1 MGPSLSRSAGEG
13 LQFAECP
20 NLPSDSDPRTDD
32 LVQPFQI
39 DPFALRGRLVRLGA
53 TVDRILSQ
61 HDYPEPVAAI
71 LGEAIT
77 LAVVLAGAL
86 KYDGIFTLQTKSDG
100 PVRLTVADVS
110 TGGAVRGYAQYDAER
125 LGEIGLRPGQSP
137 SVPQLIGKGYIAFT
151 VDQGEDTERYQGIV
165 ELIGT
170 TLAECAQHYFRQ
182 SEQIQAGI
190 KLSVGRAGQN
200 GAWRAGGLMLQR
212 VPPEG
217 GYTVIADDVEDG
229 WRRAMVLMSSAT
241 PAELVDPELPPRRL
255 LFRLFHEDG
264 VRVFETHPLEARCRC
279 SKERIGRILRSF
291 PAEDI
296 EDMGKDEVTTVTCEF
311 CNTRYD
317 FAPEEFVPAASA

>member
-1 MGPSLSRSAGEG
+1 MTC
-13 LQFAECP
+13 AECP
-20 NLPSDSDPRTDD
+20 NLPVEDTPRPDD
-32 LVQPFQI
+32 LVQPFRI
-39 DPFALRGRLVRLGA
+39 DPFALRGRLVRLGP

-86 KYDGIFTLQTKSDG
+86 KYDGVFTLQTKSDG
-100 PVRLTVADVS
+100 PVRLIVADVS
-110 TGGAVRGYAQYDAER
+110 TEGAVRGYAQYDRAR
-125 LGEIGLRPGQSP
+125 LDQVCGAGQPGGSP
-137 SVPQLIGKGYIAFT
+137 SVPELIGSGYIAFT

-165 ELIGT
+165 ELIGS

-190 KLSVGRAGQN
+190 KLSVARAGQN

-217 GYTVIADDVEDG
+217 GYNIIADDVEDG

-241 PAELVDPELPPRRL
+241 PDELVDPELPPRRL

-264 VRVFETHPLEARCRC
+264 VRVFDTHPLEARCRC
-279 SKERIGRILRSF
+279 SRERIARILRSF
-291 PAEDI
+291 PKEDI
-296 EDMGKDEVTTVTCEF
+296 AEMREEPVTTVTCEF
-311 CNTRYD
+311 CNTSYEFTAD
-317 FAPEEFVPAASA
+317 DLAPLDS

>member
-1 MGPSLSRSAGEG
+1 MPGE
-13 LQFAECP
+13 P
-20 NLPSDSDPRTDD
+20 NLTIESETRSDD
-32 LVQPFQI
+32 LVQPFRI
-39 DPFALRGRLVRLGA
+39 DPFALRGRLVRLGP

-61 HDYPEPVAAI
+61 HDYPEPVSAI
-71 LGEAIT
+71 LGEAIA

-100 PVRLTVADVS
+100 PVRLLVADVS
-110 TGGAVRGYAQYDAER
+110 TEGAVRGYAQYDSAR
-125 LGEIGLRPGQSP
+125 LGEAMMQPGQSP
-137 SVPQLIGKGYIAFT
+137 SVPQVIGGGYIAFT

-165 ELIGT
+165 ELVGAS
-170 TLAECAQHYFRQ
+170 LAECAQHYFRQ

-190 KLSVGRAGQN
+190 KLSAARSGPG

-217 GYTVIADDVEDG
+217 GHRVIADDVEDG

-241 PAELVDPELPPRRL
+241 PGELVDPDLPPRRL
-255 LFRLFHEDG
+255 LFRLFHEEQ
-264 VRVFETHPLEARCRC
+264 VRVYRTHPLEARCRC
-279 SKERIGRILRSF
+279 SRERIARILRAF

-296 EDMGKDEVTTVTCEF
+296 EDMQKDEVTTVTCEF

-317 FAPEEFVPAASA
+317 FAPDEFAPIEA

>member
-1 MGPSLSRSAGEG
+1 MRERRYQLRSL
-13 LQFAECP
+13 LI
-20 NLPSDSDPRTDD
+20 LPSVTDARPDD
-32 LVQPFQI
+32 LVQPFRI
-39 DPFALRGRLVRLGA
+39 DPFALRGRLVRLGP

-61 HDYPEPVAAI
+61 HDYPEPVAAV

-86 KYDGIFTLQTKSDG
+86 KYDGVFTLQTKSDG
-100 PVRLTVADVS
+100 PVRLIVADVS
-110 TGGAVRGYAQYDAER
+110 TEGAVRGYAQYDRDR
-125 LGEIGLRPGQSP
+125 LDAL
-137 SVPQLIGKGYIAFT
+137 T
-151 VDQGEDTERYQGIV
+151 VDQVGDTERYQGIV

-190 KLSVGRAGQN
+190 KLSVGRAGQD

-241 PAELVDPELPPRRL
+241 SAELVDPEITPHRL
-255 LFRLFHEDG
+255 LFRLFHDEG
-264 VRVFETHPLEARCRC
+264 VRVFRTHPIEARCRC
-279 SKERIGRILRSF
+279 SSERIGRILRSF
-291 PAEDI
+291 PAQDI
-296 EDMGKDEVTTVTCEF
+296 EEMSKDEVITVTCEF
-311 CNTRYD
+311 CNTRYEFAGED
-317 FAPEEFVPAASA
+317 FAPLASA

>member
-1 MGPSLSRSAGEG
+1 VD
-13 LQFAECP
+13 
-20 NLPSDSDPRTDD
+20 LPIEADPRFDD
-32 LVQPFQI
+32 LVQPFRI
-39 DPFALRGRLVRLGA
+39 DPFALRGRLVRLGP

-71 LGEAIT
+71 LGEAIA

-100 PVRLTVADVS
+100 PVRLIVADVS
-110 TGGAVRGYAQYDAER
+110 TEGAVRGYAQYDAER

-137 SVPQLIGKGYIAFT
+137 SVPQVMGGGYIAFT

-165 ELIGT
+165 ELVGA

-190 KLSVGRAGQN
+190 KLSAARAGPD

-217 GYTVIADDVEDG
+217 GHHVIADDVEDG

-241 PAELVDPELPPRRL
+241 PAELVDPELSPRRL
-255 LFRLFHEDG
+255 LFRLFHEEQ
-264 VRVFETHPLEARCRC
+264 VRVFRTHALEARCRC
-279 SKERIGRILRSF
+279 SRERIARILRAF
-291 PAEDI
+291 PAEDL
-296 EDMGKDEVTTVTCEF
+296 EDMQKDEVTTVTCEF
-311 CNTRYD
+311 CNTRYE
-317 FAPEEFVPAASA
+317 FAPEEFAPAASP

>member
-1 MGPSLSRSAGEG
+1 MPVE
-13 LQFAECP
+13 
-20 NLPSDSDPRTDD
+20 SDPRSDD
-32 LVQPFQI
+32 LVQPFRI
-39 DPFALRGRLVRLGA
+39 DPFALRGRLVRLGP

-71 LGEAIT
+71 LGEAIA

-100 PVRLTVADVS
+100 PVRLIVADVS
-110 TGGAVRGYAQYDAER
+110 TEGAVRGYAQYDAER

-137 SVPQLIGKGYIAFT
+137 SVPQVIGGGYIAFT

-165 ELIGT
+165 ELVGA

-190 KLSVGRAGQN
+190 KLSAARAGPD

-217 GYTVIADDVEDG
+217 GHHVIADDVEDG

-241 PAELVDPELPPRRL
+241 PAELVDPELSPRRL
-255 LFRLFHEDG
+255 LFRLFHEEQ
-264 VRVFETHPLEARCRC
+264 VRVFRTHPLEARCRC
-279 SKERIGRILRSF
+279 SRERIANILRSF
-291 PAEDI
+291 PAADMEDLRN
-296 EDMGKDEVTTVTCEF
+296 DEVTTVTCEF
-311 CNTRYD
+311 CNTRYE
-317 FAPEEFVPAASA
+317 FSREEIAALAPA